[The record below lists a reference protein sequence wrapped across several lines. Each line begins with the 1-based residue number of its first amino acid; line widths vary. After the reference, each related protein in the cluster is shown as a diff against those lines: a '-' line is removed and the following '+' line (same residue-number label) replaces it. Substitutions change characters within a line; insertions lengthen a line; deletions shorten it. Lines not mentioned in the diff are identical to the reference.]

1 MPSSSTG
8 SAKNPFEPIRFPSPE
23 QPQQSSSWTRHWVK
37 TSVDPPPPYSSGSMK
52 VVMPTSAAF
61 RQISQGISMS
71 ASSTSRDD
79 WADLA
84 LGELV
89 ADVADLPLLGVS
101 STSAS
106 AVCTRGF
113 SQPGRG
119 RARRSA
125 RSTILRSWPAT
136 RSRVAVV
143 GDYQPA
149 NETHTA
155 TDAAL
160 GHVGV
165 EFDWLGTD
173 SVDPEEAASAYD
185 ALWIAPSSPYRNME
199 AALEVIR
206 LARERGVPLVGT

>member
-1 MPSSSTG
+1 MAGP
-8 SAKNPFEPIRFPSPE
+8 
-23 QPQQSSSWTRHWVK
+23 
-37 TSVDPPPPYSSGSMK
+37 
-52 VVMPTSAAF
+52 
-61 RQISQGISMS
+61 
-71 ASSTSRDD
+71 
-79 WADLA
+79 
-84 LGELV
+84 
-89 ADVADLPLLGVS
+89 
-101 STSAS
+101 
-106 AVCTRGF
+106 
-113 SQPGRG
+113 
-119 RARRSA
+119 
-125 RSTILRSWPAT
+125 

-173 SVDPEEAASAYD
+173 SFDPEEAASVYD
-185 ALWIAPSSPYRNME
+185 ALWIAPASPYRNME